1 MLATW
6 LTLSRLPLLL
16 ATVLA
21 LYRGPG
27 PLRLA
32 AAALLLVGLL
42 LDTVDGLVARR
53 MGQTSLAG
61 SVLDIAADRIYE
73 LVLWVCFADLGLI
86 PVTIPLVIIARTTL
100 TDALRS
106 LGVSRGE
113 PPLEQAR
120 GGVSRFLVAS
130 SWMRTGYA
138 TGKIVVF
145 CGLAVAHAIGG
156 NGAGLLRPLGAL
168 AWIVVGICVLRGVPV
183 VAGSLRI
190 GRLHPSW
197 SERHRAGPT
206 PS

>member
-6 LTLSRLPLLL
+6 ITLARLPLLL
-16 ATVLA
+16 VAVLA
-21 LYRGPG
+21 LYRGPA

-42 LDTVDGLVARR
+42 LDTVDGIVARR
-53 MGQTSLAG
+53 LGQTTLAG

-86 PVTIPLVIIARTTL
+86 PVAIPLVIIARTTL

-106 LGVSRGE
+106 LGVAMGE
-113 PPLEQAR
+113 PPLTQAR
-120 GGVSRFLVAS
+120 GGVARFLVAS
-130 SWMRTGYA
+130 SWMRTAYA
-138 TGKIVVF
+138 AGKIVVF
-145 CGLAVAHAIGG
+145 CGLAVAHAL
-156 NGAGLLRPLGAL
+156 GAGPVRPLVAL
-168 AWIVVGICVLRGVPV
+168 AWVLVGICVLRGAPV
-183 VAGSLRI
+183 VAGSLGL
-190 GRLHPSW
+190 GRLGPSW